1 MFYVYILKSKKDNR
15 LYTGFSSDLRQ
26 RVAEHN
32 NGKSSYT
39 RNFRPWKL
47 VYYESYLSKKD
58 AEQREKN
65 LKAIPNSGT
74 QLRKRITNSI
84 NEG

>member
-1 MFYVYILKSKKDNR
+1 MYYVYILKSKKDSR
-15 LYTGFSSDLRQ
+15 LYTGYTVNLRQ
-26 RVAEHN
+26 RFMEHN
-32 NGKSSYT
+32 SGKSSYT
-39 RNFRPWKL
+39 KNFRPWEL
-47 VYYESYLSKKD
+47 VYYEAYLSKRD

-74 QLRKRITNSI
+74 QLRKRIKNSI

>member
-32 NGKSSYT
+32 RGKSSYT
-39 RNFRPWKL
+39 KNFRPWKL
-47 VYYESYLSKKD
+47 VYYESFLSEKD
-58 AEQREKN
+58 AKRREKN
-65 LKAIPNSGT
+65 LKLIPNSGT
-74 QLRKRITNSI
+74 QLRKRIQESI